1 MIREKTILLFHAVC
15 EDDDFPTS
23 AGTNVT
29 PAAFEEQLIY
39 LATHSTVRSL
49 NAPVQTDSARGRK
62 SVVVTFDDGYADNYL
77 AAYPIIKKYSI
88 PVTFFLTVD
97 MVGRDWDFPNGPY
110 AGISWEDIKEMN
122 NDPLITFESHGYRHL
137 NLTLLSQEESL
148 MEIKSSRIILEENIG
163 ETVRYFSYPF
173 GSYNHKIVEQVRMAG
188 YQGAFSVISG
198 GQDEYSYRRILIS
211 RRDNMFR
218 FKLKLSP
225 LYWPLRKIM

>member
-1 MIREKTILLFHAVC
+1 MIEKETILLYHAIC
-15 EDDDFPTS
+15 KDDDFSTS

-29 PAAFEEQLIY
+29 PAAFEEQLKY
-39 LATHSTVRSL
+39 LATHSTVLSL
-49 NAPVQTDSARGRK
+49 NAAVQTDSAPGRK

-88 PVTFFLTVD
+88 PVTFFLTVA

-110 AGISWEDIKEMN
+110 PGISWEDIREMN
-122 NDPLITFESHGYRHL
+122 KDPLITFESHGYRHL

-225 LYWPLRKIM
+225 LYWPLRRIL